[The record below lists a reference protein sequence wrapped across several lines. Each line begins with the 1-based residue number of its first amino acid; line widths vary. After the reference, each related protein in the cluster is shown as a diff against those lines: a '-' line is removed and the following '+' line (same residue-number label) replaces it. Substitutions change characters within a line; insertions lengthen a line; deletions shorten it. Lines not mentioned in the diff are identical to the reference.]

1 MRINPKIN
9 WNYFTLKFLPNSFYF
24 QRNTNYFKT
33 AFLCCYSISF
43 KQYNTN
49 SKKCAAHMR
58 INPHRDTFFNLINF
72 KTASKTQKSKTASS
86 PKQNN
91 TKIPKN
97 KAPKPK
103 AHHKNSTKHKAN
115 VFTAVYQKPDNS
127 TAQKSKPNPKT
138 PQIKK
143 SCVYKIA

>member
-1 MRINPKIN
+1 M
-9 WNYFTLKFLPNSFYF
+9 PNSFYF

-86 PKQNN
+86 PKQNI
-91 TKIPKN
+91 TKIPKDKTQN
-97 KAPKPK
+97 PKRTTKTAPNTKQTRLPPFT
-103 AHHKNSTKHKAN
+103 KNQTTAQLKKAN
-115 VFTAVYQKPDNS
+115 QTRKPLRSKKAAFT
-127 TAQKSKPNPKT
+127 KSLRNA
-138 PQIKK
+138 
-143 SCVYKIA
+143 SN

>member
-1 MRINPKIN
+1 
-9 WNYFTLKFLPNSFYF
+9 
-24 QRNTNYFKT
+24 
-33 AFLCCYSISF
+33 
-43 KQYNTN
+43 
-49 SKKCAAHMR
+49 MR

-72 KTASKTQKSKTASS
+72 KTSPETQKSKNREQSKT
-86 PKQNN
+86 KHHKNTEGQN
-91 TKIPKN
+91 
-97 KAPKPK
+97 PKPK

-127 TAQKSKPNPKT
+127 TAQKRKPNPKT

>member
-1 MRINPKIN
+1 M
-9 WNYFTLKFLPNSFYF
+9 PNSFYF

-58 INPHRDTFFNLINF
+58 INPLRDTFFNLINF
-72 KTASKTQKSKTASS
+72 KTSPETQKSKTASS
-86 PKQNN
+86 PKQNI

-97 KAPKPK
+97 KAPKSKRTTKTAPNTK
-103 AHHKNSTKHKAN
+103 QTRLPPFTKNQT
-115 VFTAVYQKPDNS
+115 
-127 TAQKSKPNPKT
+127 TAQLKKENQTRKPLRSKKAAFTKSLRNA
-138 PQIKK
+138 
-143 SCVYKIA
+143 SN